1 MSETKKA
8 DATEAAVK
16 VPHQGSAPE
25 ERDVLLKV
33 QGLTKHFPIKKGIL
47 QRQVAAVK
55 AVDGID
61 FEVRRG
67 ETLGVVG
74 ESGCG
79 KSTMGRVITRL
90 QDPTG
95 GTIEFEGQ
103 DITRLSTAGMRPLRR
118 DIQMIFQDP
127 YGSLNPRHTIGSIV
141 SAPFRLQGVEPEGGV
156 KKEVQRLLE
165 LVGLSPEHFNRYPHE
180 FSGGQRQRIGIARA
194 LALKPKLVVADE
206 PVSALDVSIQA
217 QVVNLMDDLQS
228 ELGLT
233 YVIIAHDLSVVRHV
247 SDRIAVMY
255 LGKIVELADRTSLYE
270 APMHPYT
277 KALMSAVPVPDPKRR
292 GAKSERIL
300 LKGDVPSPISPPSG
314 CRFHTRCWKAT
325 EICRTTEPPLLELKP
340 GQQVACHH
348 PENAEDQAPQDTVL
362 LSAAKEAVELVSVG
376 ETPKTPATTADD
388 AVAEK
393 AVEKAVSEKAIAE
406 KVVAAET
413 AEKTVEKAVAEK
425 TVEKAVA
432 EKTAEKAVAAETVEK
447 AVVTETAAESADPA
461 EPAEADTVDEP
472 AAVEDS
478 VVDEPAA
485 VEDSVVDEPAAVED
499 SVVDE
504 PAAVEDPVVEDPAA
518 ESAEAESGR
527 QESTDK

>member
-1 MSETKKA
+1 MSETNKTDGA
-8 DATEAAVK
+8 GPVIPQQAA
-16 VPHQGSAPE
+16 APE
-25 ERDVLLKV
+25 HRAKSSENREVLLRV
-33 QGLTKHFPIKKGIL
+33 QGLQKHFPIRKGVL
-47 QRQVAAVK
+47 QRQVGAVK

-61 FEVRRG
+61 FEVRKG

-95 GTIEFEGQ
+95 GSIEFEGQ
-103 DITRLSTAGMRPLRR
+103 DITRLGASKMRPLRR

-141 SAPFRLQGVEPEGGV
+141 SAPFRLQNVEPEGGV

-255 LGKIVELADRTSLYE
+255 LGKIVELADRSSLYE

-300 LKGDVPSPISPPSG
+300 LKGDVPSPIAPPSG

-325 EICRTTEPPLLELKP
+325 QICKTTEPPLIELKP

-348 PENAEDQAPQDTVL
+348 PENAADQAPQDVVL
-362 LSAAKEAVELVSVG
+362 LSAAREAVELVSAVKSAEVSG
-376 ETPKTPATTADD
+376 EAPAEVAATGEETGEAGSASDS
-388 AVAEK
+388 AVAE
-393 AVEKAVSEKAIAE
+393 
-406 KVVAAET
+406 
-413 AEKTVEKAVAEK
+413 
-425 TVEKAVA
+425 
-432 EKTAEKAVAAETVEK
+432 
-447 AVVTETAAESADPA
+447 AD
-461 EPAEADTVDEP
+461 
-472 AAVEDS
+472 
-478 VVDEPAA
+478 
-485 VEDSVVDEPAAVED
+485 
-499 SVVDE
+499 
-504 PAAVEDPVVEDPAA
+504 
-518 ESAEAESGR
+518 R
-527 QESTDK
+527 QESTGK